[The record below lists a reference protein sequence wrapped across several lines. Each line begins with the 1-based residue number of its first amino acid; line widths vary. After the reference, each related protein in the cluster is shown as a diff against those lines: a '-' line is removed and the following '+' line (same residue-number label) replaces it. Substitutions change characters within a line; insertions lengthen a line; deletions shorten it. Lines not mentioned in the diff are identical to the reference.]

1 MFWEMFKSV
10 YLFVNITNFELY
22 SVSFI
27 CGFDI
32 VNWGKTHRENPFL
45 SPARAQSR
53 WSVAMQITPASTAW
67 SRDA

>member
-1 MFWEMFKSV
+1 M

-32 VNWGKTHRENPFL
+32 VNGGKTHRENPFL
-45 SPARAQSR
+45 LSALAQ
-53 WSVAMQITPASTAW
+53 WEFG
-67 SRDA
+67 

>member
-1 MFWEMFKSV
+1 M

-32 VNWGKTHRENPFL
+32 VNGGGGVETHRENPFL
-45 SPARAQSR
+45 LSARAQ
-53 WSVAMQITPASTAW
+53 WEFG
-67 SRDA
+67 